1 MGGEQILVDGY
12 SLLHQWDELKPARMR
27 SLAAGREA
35 LVLWL
40 TRYHDARG
48 GQLTV
53 VFDGRSLPAGG
64 LPFQT
69 GVRVVYS
76 RDGETADAVIERFVG
91 QSPQPAR
98 ILVAT
103 DDAMERN
110 VVEALG
116 ARTVSAEIFYAMV
129 RDELQDLQTD
139 LKTISLRNRD
149 FRR

>member
-1 MGGEQILVDGY
+1 MGDEQILVDGY
-12 SLLHQWDELKPARMR
+12 SILHQWDELKPARTR

-35 LVLWL
+35 LVLLL
-40 TRYHDARG
+40 TRFHDARG
-48 GQLTV
+48 GALTV

-64 LPFQT
+64 LPFKT
-69 GVRVVYS
+69 GVRVVFS
-76 RDGETADAVIERFVG
+76 RNDETADAVIERIVG

-98 ILVAT
+98 LLVAT

-116 ARTVSAEIFYAMV
+116 AHTVSAEIFRAMV
-129 RDELQDLQTD
+129 QDELKDMQAD
-139 LKTISLRNRD
+139 LKKIDLRNRD